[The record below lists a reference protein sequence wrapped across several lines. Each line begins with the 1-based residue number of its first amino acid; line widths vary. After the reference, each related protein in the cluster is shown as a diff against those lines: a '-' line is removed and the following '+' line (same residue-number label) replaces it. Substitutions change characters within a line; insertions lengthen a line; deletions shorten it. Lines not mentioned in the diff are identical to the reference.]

1 MLARHTVIILSREYP
16 PGGLGTD
23 RGGSWSGQAIMNE
36 KTELQ
41 RDILIEW
48 YHDED
53 ATNEEIAERL
63 DCSPS
68 YVSEVK
74 NKFEDYDEFQATL
87 DEEERRFEAITGM
100 TVEEL
105 KEQL

>member
-1 MLARHTVIILSREYP
+1 EHPNGGPWPAGDSRDPTE
-16 PGGLGTD
+16 PGRT
-23 RGGSWSGQAIMNE
+23 MTE
-36 KTELQ
+36 KTDLQ

-48 YHDED
+48 YNDKD

-87 DEEERRFEAITGM
+87 DEEARRFEEITGM
-100 TVEEL
+100 KPEEL
-105 KEQL
+105 KELV

>member
-1 MLARHTVIILSREYP
+1 MAGRGQPGP
-16 PGGLGTD
+16 PLEPQRT
-23 RGGSWSGQAIMNE
+23 MTE
-36 KTELQ
+36 KTDLQ

-48 YHDED
+48 YNDKE

-74 NKFEDYDEFQATL
+74 NKFEDYDEFQAIL
-87 DEEERRFEAITGM
+87 DKEARRFEEITGM
-100 TVEEL
+100 KPEEL
-105 KEQL
+105 KEMV